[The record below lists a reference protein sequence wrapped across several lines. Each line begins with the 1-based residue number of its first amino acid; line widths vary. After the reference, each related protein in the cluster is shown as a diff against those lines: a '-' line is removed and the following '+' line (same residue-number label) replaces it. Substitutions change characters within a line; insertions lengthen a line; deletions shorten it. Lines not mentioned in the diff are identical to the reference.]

1 MKTTGAYGHTKE
13 PLTAP
18 IFSKGCKRRQHTH
31 IINMHLYIQKWA
43 RNSEHLAVTLN
54 LKHELPN
61 KQWDTVS
68 YSRQHWERELLQSL
82 QRAQEHNAPSQRTAH
97 SNVPATNAQ
106 VPNAGNQQRTSVEVM
121 HGWLGCVD
129 SLDPPPN
136 PPHWVRHTTGSR
148 ELPQGPA
155 MAFAHNTGNTQT
167 PLGEEP
173 NAIAPA
179 LGVLSEEN
187 NTYIQNG

>member
-1 MKTTGAYGHTKE
+1 MSQEQWAFGCHAQPKTRAPKQTVRYCKLFTAALRARTTAVVAACAGA
-13 PLTAP
+13 
-18 IFSKGCKRRQHTH
+18 
-31 IINMHLYIQKWA
+31 
-43 RNSEHLAVTLN
+43 
-54 LKHELPN
+54 PN
-61 KQWDTVS
+61 T
-68 YSRQHWERELLQSL
+68 
-82 QRAQEHNAPSQRTAH
+82 PSQRTAH